1 MKSKAYHSYLI
12 KAFFLSDV
20 SCDQKPFVTKST
32 YFVFK
37 TKVLPV
43 IESQLG
49 THLFLRKKAFI
60 CCWLSSLFGVTLH
73 RQRTRWVKT
82 FGTTWTDLSS
92 QERDQ
97 HHFCFPCQINRK
109 LILKNRDE
117 CDWLRWL
124 ILTFF
129 QFDDR
134 LPICVMVGFPFT
146 NFTFTHLWLRHSC
159 ITLSLLFAVWHS
171 SYLVVLSNVFICN
184 SCT

>member
-129 QFDDR
+129 QFDDYLFR
-134 LPICVMVGFPFT
+134 LTTNNPRKRATHWIDAIEVNFIETEPHSIQCKIRHTCFKTFNSICVF
-146 NFTFTHLWLRHSC
+146 W
-159 ITLSLLFAVWHS
+159 
-171 SYLVVLSNVFICN
+171 
-184 SCT
+184 